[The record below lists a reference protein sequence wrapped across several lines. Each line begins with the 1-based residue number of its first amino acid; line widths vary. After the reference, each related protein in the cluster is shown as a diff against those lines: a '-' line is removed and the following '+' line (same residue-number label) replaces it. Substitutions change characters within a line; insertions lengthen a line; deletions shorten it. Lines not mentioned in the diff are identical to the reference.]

1 MNGHGNDNDGLLLG
15 KHTPVV
21 EHYAPELLYPI
32 SRAEGRAKLSA
43 SGAFPWYGAD
53 LWHAY
58 ELSWLDRDGMPR
70 IAVGSLQVPAD
81 SPCII
86 ESKSLKLYLN
96 SLNGTRFDSREQ
108 LVGTVET
115 DLGAAAGAAVTLN
128 LLEVESPLLAGV
140 ALDGQCIDDQSVSG
154 VPAAPDEGLLIA
166 SGEVVEQRLYSNLLR
181 SLCPVTGQPDWATVW
196 LDYRGPALDAAA
208 LLRYLLAFRNHQD
221 FHEQCLERMFTDIMS
236 VATPEDLCMQ
246 AFYTRRGGLDINPF
260 RSTDPTAEPLPRLN
274 RQ

>member
-1 MNGHGNDNDGLLLG
+1 VKGKGDPGLLLG

-21 EHYAPELLYPI
+21 AEYAPELLYPMA
-32 SRAEGRAKLSA
+32 RAEGRAKLSP
-43 SGAFPWYGAD
+43 SGDFSWYGAD

-58 ELSWLDRDGMPR
+58 ELSWLNAAGVPQVGVGR
-70 IAVGSLQVPAD
+70 ILVPAN

-96 SLNGTRFDSREQ
+96 SLNATRFDSAAQ
-108 LVGTVET
+108 LADTIER
-115 DLGAAAGAAVTLN
+115 DLGRVADAVVGLTL
-128 LLEVESPLLAGV
+128 LGVESPDLAG
-140 ALDGQCIDDQSVSG
+140 ATLCGTCID
-154 VPAAPDEGLLIA
+154 AAPVGDIPDAPGAELLHVNEDVA
-166 SGEVVEQRLYSNLLR
+166 EQRLYSNLLR

-196 LDYRGPALDAAA
+196 LDYRGPELDIPA
-208 LLRYLLAFRNHQD
+208 LLRYLLSFRNHQD

-236 VATPEDLCMQ
+236 VARPEHLSMQ

-260 RSTDPTAEPLPRLN
+260 RSTDPAAMPLPRLN